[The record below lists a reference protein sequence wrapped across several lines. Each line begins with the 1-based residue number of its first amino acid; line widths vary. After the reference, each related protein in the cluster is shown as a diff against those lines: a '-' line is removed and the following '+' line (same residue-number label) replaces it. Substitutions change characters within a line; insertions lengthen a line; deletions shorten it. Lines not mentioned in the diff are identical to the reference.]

1 VSNLVSQLSTQVNRT
16 ASNTNDSGSEILDT
30 LFTSLDIFKNFILAI
45 VILIVFYVLG
55 KLIAARIV
63 KSLKEAKGESL
74 YPDMV
79 VLINRFSVFG
89 ALAIGIAAV
98 MQFIFD
104 LDFIQVVSFFGLG
117 ISFAF
122 KDLLENLIAGAVVII
137 QNRFRIGDFI
147 QIGAGTG
154 GIRGKIMEIQTRATI
169 LKSID
174 GTEIVVPNSELMTKS
189 VISYTAHHTRRINFT
204 VGIDLDA
211 DLKKAIELATD
222 ILKKKNHVLKT
233 PKPRVI
239 VSRVSGPTMLLN
251 IRFWVD
257 PQNKEKSWVLTRSEL
272 MAEIKEAFDKAGILI
287 PYPVYSYLENKRSIP
302 EASEEAK
309 TTQPPDIEEM
319 QPQPVV
325 ATTTTDNVTSL

>member
-1 VSNLVSQLSTQVNRT
+1 VESFLSQLSAQVNRT
-16 ASNTNDSGSEILDT
+16 TSNTGSEGESEILNT
-30 LFTSLDIFKNFILAI
+30 LFTSLDIFKNFIFAI
-45 VILIVFYVLG
+45 VIVIVCYLLG
-55 KLIAARIV
+55 KLIASRII

-89 ALAIGIAAV
+89 ALAVGIAAV

-137 QNRFRIGDFI
+137 QNRFRIGDYI

-174 GTEIVVPNSELMTKS
+174 GTEIIVPNSELMTKS

-204 VGIDLDA
+204 IAIDLDA
-211 DLKKAIELATD
+211 DLKKAMLLATE
-222 ILKKKNHVLKT
+222 IMNRKNHVLKT

-239 VSRVSGPTMLLN
+239 VSRVSGPSMKLSF
-251 IRFWVD
+251 RFWVD
-257 PQNKEKSWVLTRSEL
+257 PQNKAKSWVLTKSEL
-272 MAEIKEAFDKAGILI
+272 MAEMKEEFDKAGILI
-287 PYPVYSYLENKRSIP
+287 SYPVYSYLEEKRKVSAPETIENPPISEVIP
-302 EASEEAK
+302 ELKPK
-309 TTQPPDIEEM
+309 TLPI
-319 QPQPVV
+319 
-325 ATTTTDNVTSL
+325 ANV